1 MDISKIDLNLLVVFD
16 MLLRKRNVT
25 RAAEALGVSQPAVSY
40 ALNRLR
46 RAFGDPLFVR
56 VSHGL
61 QPTPR
66 AEGLAEPLHG
76 VLESIRA
83 DILMPATFA
92 PAQAR
97 RTFRLNMSDVGELVL
112 LPKILQHVQ
121 QSAPGVDIATDSLR
135 GEALDAALRS
145 GDVDLAVGYFPE
157 LTSPN
162 LYQQRLFSHAFV
174 CIVRKT
180 HPTVRGTLSR
190 KQFIDGSHAVVHVE
204 GRSHEEFEHALRER
218 GISRRVVLRV
228 KHYLALPALL
238 AVSDLIFTVP
248 HAIATSLARMIEI
261 QILDLPFPA
270 HHPEVKQH
278 WHARLHADAAN
289 KWMRTVVAELFLER
303 RRRQSAVERRRD
315 LNA

>member
-1 MDISKIDLNLLVVFD
+1 MDISSVDLNLLVVFD

-46 RAFGDPLFVR
+46 RTFSDPLFVR

-66 AEGLAEPLHG
+66 AASLAEPLHG

-83 DILMPATFA
+83 DILTPASFA

-97 RTFRLNMSDVGELVL
+97 RVFRLNMSDVGELVL
-112 LPKILQHVQ
+112 LPKILQHLQ
-121 QSAPGVDIATDSLR
+121 RNAPGVDIETDNLR
-135 GEALDAALRS
+135 GDTLDAALRS
-145 GDVDLAVGYFPE
+145 GEVDLAVGHFPE

-162 LYQQRLFSHAFV
+162 LYQQRLFSHSFV
-174 CIVRKT
+174 CIVRKN
-180 HPTVRGTLSR
+180 HPTLTGALTR
-190 KQFIDGSHAVVHVE
+190 KQFIAGLHAVVHVE
-204 GRSHEEFEHALRER
+204 GQSHEEFEQALRER
-218 GISRRVVLRV
+218 EISRRVVLRV

-248 HAIATSLARMIEI
+248 YAIAMSLARMMEI

-270 HHPEVKQH
+270 PHPEVKQH

-289 KWMRTVVAELFLER
+289 QWMRTVIAELFLER
-303 RRRQSAVERRRD
+303 RRRQKALDRTR
-315 LNA
+315 

>member
-56 VSHGL
+56 VAHGL

-83 DILMPATFA
+83 DILVPTSFA

-112 LPKILQHVQ
+112 LPKILQHLQ
-121 QSAPGVDIATDSLR
+121 QNAPGVDIATDSLR

-174 CIVRKT
+174 CIARKT
-180 HPTVRGTLSR
+180 HPALSGTLSR

-204 GRSHEEFEHALRER
+204 GRSHEEFEQALRER

-238 AVSDLIFTVP
+238 SVSDLIFTVP
-248 HAIATSLARMIEI
+248 YAIATSLARMIEI

-270 HHPEVKQH
+270 PHPEVKQH

-303 RRRQSAVERRRD
+303 RRRQSALDRGGGIRT
-315 LNA
+315 